1 MGNTG
6 MDSVPP
12 EHVVKKTGAPAR
24 GSTSDDY
31 EQLTTALRTEEKA
44 VGPPAAIPTE
54 GDTPAIPEQGATL
67 RSRVLGKSKANP
79 SGVNSLLNSTVV
91 ADVPSTL
98 QEETNLADATAF
110 VRSMKEGIRGE
121 KKQKPVTPKESK
133 NLEEI
138 VSDSFG
144 GSRKVEK
151 KLSLTKDETSK
162 DNAEK
167 PSKVEG
173 TKNDDKQEI
182 SLVNNDEVRPPEKEV
197 KGISSERKEGKNE
210 TTPGQ
215 TGKKRDLKRKRV
227 ADTNFGKTFLKVTD
241 EPAIGTKALDG
252 ASVEKTIG
260 GKDNSSPTQAPK
272 ESDKANVKK
281 KFTEEKGNGPPM
293 QLQKYANAGSVKRIT
308 RRSAVSGNDGGKN
321 STKSPGRPAK
331 GRRRGSKAGTK
342 AAVDGK
348 EGHCGKPFLKVA
360 VGPAIGT
367 KPPPQARKESDKAN
381 TIKTNTE
388 GKGDGPPV
396 QLQKETDVGSVKR
409 NTRQSAVSGDD
420 GVKKNIK
427 SPGRPAKGRRRGSKA
442 GTKSALDALDGL
454 DVGKG
459 DCRKPFLKVTGGP
472 AIALDDVSVENTTGG
487 KVNEP
492 PPHVPKELY
501 KANVKK
507 KFTEGKDDG
516 PLLPS
521 PKETDTGSVKRNT
534 RQSAVSGDDVVK
546 KNIKSPGRPA
556 KERNRG
562 SKAETKGAV
571 DGEDVVEADCGK
583 AFLKVIDGPAIR
595 TIAVEGASVEN
606 TTRVKDNTPPPQA
619 PKESD
624 KANVK
629 TNYTEEKD
637 DGPLLQSPKEADAGS
652 VKRNK
657 RHSAVSGAE
666 CGEENIKSPGQPA
679 KGSRGSKAKTKG
691 AVNGADVVE
700 GDCGKPFLK
709 VADGPAFGTMTLDGA
724 SVEDATGDKDN
735 GLTPPQAPK
744 ESDKANDKKKFTEEK
759 DGRPLLQSPK
769 EADVGSVERNERQ
782 SAASDD
788 DGGEEYIKS
797 PGQPANGRRR
807 GSKAETRGAVNG
819 ADVVEGLTSSDV
831 TFSTK
836 KCRNPFLKVTGGP
849 AIGKK
854 ALNGAF
860 VENTTGGKVDG
871 FPPQARKES
880 DEANATKNFT
890 EEKDDGPLLP
900 SLKEADAGSVKIN
913 TRQSAVS
920 GDDGGEEN
928 IKSPGRPAKGRRG
941 SKAGTKG
948 VVDGEDVVEGD
959 CGKPFLKVT
968 GGPGIGTKA
977 LDGASVEKT
986 AGGKDNGLT
995 PPQVLKESDKATAKK
1010 KFTEEK
1016 DDGPPSSE
1024 EADVRSVERN
1034 KRQSAVSGDSSV
1046 KKIARSPG
1054 RPAKRSRG
1062 SKAGTKGAVDRA
1074 DGKEGG
1080 CGKTFLKVIDEPAP
1094 GTKALDGA
1102 SVENTVGEKDDTP
1115 PLQAPKKSDGGNAK
1129 KKFTEEKDNGPPM
1142 QSQTE
1147 ADVGRVKRN
1156 KRQST
1161 VSDGDDGK
1169 KIARSPGRPARGRK
1183 RGSKAGTKAA
1193 VDGADVV
1200 EGDCGKPLLK
1210 VADGS
1215 AMGTK
1220 ALQGAFVENTTGG
1233 KVSGP
1238 TPPQAPKESD
1248 EANVY
1253 KKMTEWKSDG
1263 PPVRLQ
1269 TEADVGSV
1277 KRSKRQSAVSEA
1289 EGGKKNIKSPG
1300 RPAKGRRGSKAGT
1313 KGAGDGANV
1322 VEGDTCAA
1330 SLVNPVQGE
1339 ASLYHT
1345 LTPETVPLFTET
1357 LGGKN
1362 CARVVLTVSC
1372 GNSFNNWS
1380 ILRNVNGGMQIPF
1393 LIPFL
1398 FWKSSLMIETDW
1410 KRKENYAE
1418 SSTLPLSNFLSKTA
1432 FDLIFGTEEEGD
1444 CLTPEGR
1451 VHVYITSS
1459 NSKQTNFLCRAFSV
1473 VPNCVVVLLQ
1483 SQNFFLDSVLPYT
1496 GMGVDRLAAI
1506 RGAAKISGYPAL
1518 VIDGGTAMTYTAADS
1533 SGKII
1538 GGAIGAGVG
1547 LKLFALKH
1555 RTDALPEVDPS
1566 EVYKMV
1572 KNLVEKKQKIQ
1583 FFAKSTK
1590 DAMIVDIVIELL
1602 NKLRSITSEWL
1613 SLVGCKGRKGGPG
1626 SLILSSKE
1634 NVERNIYLT
1643 GGDGALFELLLNSQ
1657 TDLGL
1662 ASSNSAPEDH
1672 GSSVTLKF
1680 ESKLIH
1686 YGMCDTIIEAL
1697 AKKAK
1702 KDDEDIFLGKRVA
1715 KFFPVVDKEENCLF
1729 LGKVN
1734 EVISSRGRNDFHI
1747 FYDDLFEEII
1757 RKEDLQESIS
1767 LYKEYGEMET
1777 VKEW

>member
-260 GKDNSSPTQAPK
+260 GKDNSSPT
-272 ESDKANVKK
+272 
-281 KFTEEKGNGPPM
+281 
-293 QLQKYANAGSVKRIT
+293 
-308 RRSAVSGNDGGKN
+308 
-321 STKSPGRPAK
+321 
-331 GRRRGSKAGTK
+331 
-342 AAVDGK
+342 
-348 EGHCGKPFLKVA
+348 
-360 VGPAIGT
+360 
-367 KPPPQARKESDKAN
+367 
-381 TIKTNTE
+381 
-388 GKGDGPPV
+388 
-396 QLQKETDVGSVKR
+396 
-409 NTRQSAVSGDD
+409 
-420 GVKKNIK
+420 
-427 SPGRPAKGRRRGSKA
+427 
-442 GTKSALDALDGL
+442 
-454 DVGKG
+454 
-459 DCRKPFLKVTGGP
+459 
-472 AIALDDVSVENTTGG
+472 
-487 KVNEP
+487 
-492 PPHVPKELY
+492 
-501 KANVKK
+501 
-507 KFTEGKDDG
+507 
-516 PLLPS
+516 
-521 PKETDTGSVKRNT
+521 
-534 RQSAVSGDDVVK
+534 
-546 KNIKSPGRPA
+546 
-556 KERNRG
+556 
-562 SKAETKGAV
+562 
-571 DGEDVVEADCGK
+571 
-583 AFLKVIDGPAIR
+583 
-595 TIAVEGASVEN
+595 
-606 TTRVKDNTPPPQA
+606 QA

-948 VVDGEDVVEGD
+948 AVDGEDVVEGD

-1248 EANVY
+1248 EANVD

-1777 VKEW
+1777 VKEWPKRLKTSHNIISSGRLLPSNTSTEPNQNQIAQTPQKLFETPSVSESTPSVNESTPSIYGSISSKRKKAPLQLYTPLIPTVKKRRKIGSNSKKKTSSPDENIIVGARIAKKFGQNLHFGTIMSPCKRGLWRIQYDDKDNEDFDRHDMENALELYKNENKKCVT